1 MSIENLR
8 AKIDEIDKEVV
19 ELFNK
24 RMEVSAEI
32 AKNKKETGKAV
43 YDPARERALL
53 TKIADMAGAE
63 TEQYAI
69 ALYSLI
75 MELSKSYQH
84 KIMYPES
91 TLSKRVAEALDNT
104 DKIFPKRAMIAC
116 QGVEGANS
124 QIACEKL
131 FSMPNIMYFNNFE
144 GVFSAVEM
152 GLCKYGILPL
162 ENSIAGSVNKIY
174 DLMIK
179 HNFSI
184 VRSTRIKVDH
194 NLLAKKGTKLSDI
207 KEIFSHDHAINQCS
221 EFLKSLKNVKVTVC
235 ENTAVAARM
244 VAESDRNDIAA
255 LSSRA
260 CINLYDLECLAE
272 SVQDNGNNYTRF
284 ICISKDLEIYPGAD
298 RTSIMVVTSHRP
310 GALYRIMSKFN
321 AMGLNLLK
329 IESRPL
335 PDRDFEFSFYF
346 DFEASVYSKDFG
358 NMLSELENSVEDF
371 RYFGTY
377 SEVI

>member
-1 MSIENLR
+1 MN
-8 AKIDEIDKEVV
+8 IDELRSEIDNIDKEVV
-19 ELFNK
+19 ELFNR
-24 RMEVSAEI
+24 RMDVSSKI
-32 AKNKKETGKAV
+32 AQYKKDAGKAI

-53 TKIADMAGAE
+53 AKIAEYAGSE

-69 ALYSLI
+69 GLYSLI
-75 MELSKSYQH
+75 MEMSKSYQH
-84 KIMYPES
+84 KILYPDS
-91 TLSKRVAEALDNT
+91 TLQDKVDAAMNNT
-104 DKIFPKRAMIAC
+104 EKIFPKRAMIAC

-131 FSMPNIMYFNNFE
+131 FEFPNIMYCSNFE
-144 GVFSAVEM
+144 GVFSAVES
-152 GLCKYGILPL
+152 GLCKYGVLPL
-162 ENSIAGSVNKIY
+162 ENSTAGSVNKIY

-194 NLLAKKGTKLSDI
+194 NLLVKKGTKLSDI
-207 KEIFSHDHAINQCS
+207 KEIFSHDHAINQCT

-244 VAESDRNDIAA
+244 VAESDRTDIAA
-255 LSSRA
+255 LSSRN
-260 CINLYDLECLAE
+260 CIKLYNLDCLAE

-284 ICISKDLEIYPGAD
+284 ICISKNLEIYPGAD
-298 RTSIMVVTSHRP
+298 RTSIMVVTSHKP
-310 GALYRIMSKFN
+310 GSLYRIMSKFN

-358 NMLSELENSVEDF
+358 NMLSELENGVEEF

-377 SEVI
+377 SEVV

>member
-1 MSIENLR
+1 
-8 AKIDEIDKEVV
+8 
-19 ELFNK
+19 
-24 RMEVSAEI
+24 
-32 AKNKKETGKAV
+32 
-43 YDPARERALL
+43 
-53 TKIADMAGAE
+53 
-63 TEQYAI
+63 
-69 ALYSLI
+69 
-75 MELSKSYQH
+75 
-84 KIMYPES
+84 
-91 TLSKRVAEALDNT
+91 
-104 DKIFPKRAMIAC
+104 
-116 QGVEGANS
+116 
-124 QIACEKL
+124 
-131 FSMPNIMYFNNFE
+131 MYFNNFE

-152 GLCKYGILPL
+152 GLCKYGVLPL

-207 KEIFSHDHAINQCS
+207 KEIFSHDHAINQCA
-221 EFLKSLKNVKVTVC
+221 EFLKGLKNVKVTVC

-244 VAESDRNDIAA
+244 VAESDRTDIAA

-377 SEVI
+377 SELV

>member
-1 MSIENLR
+1 MG
-8 AKIDEIDKEVV
+8 IDELRKEIDVIDEEIV
-19 ELFNK
+19 ELFNR
-24 RMEVSAEI
+24 RMGVSAEI
-32 AKNKKETGKAV
+32 ARFKKDSGKAV
-43 YDPARERALL
+43 YDPARERELL
-53 TKIADMAGAE
+53 TKIAEYAGTE

-69 ALYSLI
+69 RLYSLI
-75 MELSKSYQH
+75 MEMSKAYQS
-84 KIMYPES
+84 KMILPES
-91 TLSKRVAEALDNT
+91 ALQKNIDTALDIT
-104 DKIFPKRAMIAC
+104 DKVFPKRSTVAC
-116 QGVEGANS
+116 QGIEGANS

-131 FSMPNIMYFNNFE
+131 FELPGIMYFNNFE
-144 GVFSAVEM
+144 GVFSAVES
-152 GLCKYGILPL
+152 GLCKYGVLPI
-162 ENSIAGSVNKIY
+162 ENSTAGSVNKIY

-194 NLLAKKGTKLSDI
+194 NLLAKKGTKIDDI

-221 EFLKSLKNVKVTVC
+221 EFLKKYKNVKVTVC

-244 VAESDRNDIAA
+244 VAESDRTDIAA
-255 LSSRA
+255 LSSRK
-260 CINLYDLECLAE
+260 CIGLYDLECLAE
-272 SVQDNGNNYTRF
+272 SVQDKGNNYTRF
-284 ICISKDLEIYPGAD
+284 ICISKNLEIYPGAD
-298 RTSIMVVTSHRP
+298 RTSIMVVTSHKP

-358 NMLSELENSVEDF
+358 NMLAELENGVEEF

-377 SEVI
+377 SEVV